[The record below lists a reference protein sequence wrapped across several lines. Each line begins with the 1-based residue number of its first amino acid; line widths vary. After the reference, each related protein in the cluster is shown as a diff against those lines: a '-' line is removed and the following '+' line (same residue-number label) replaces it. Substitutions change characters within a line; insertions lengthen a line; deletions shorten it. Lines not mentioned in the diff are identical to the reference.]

1 MTPPPGRSFSFMRS
15 RSSACHHLN
24 MRTRTSVLG
33 FLIASSRG
41 LIAGAIISNRNC
53 AAKTYHH
60 IE

>member
-1 MTPPPGRSFSFMRS
+1 MRS

-41 LIAGAIISNRNC
+41 LIAGAIISDRDC

>member
-1 MTPPPGRSFSFMRS
+1 MTPPPGRSFSFIRS

-33 FLIASSRG
+33 FLIASSRS
-41 LIAGAIISNRNC
+41 LIAGVINSDLDC

>member
-1 MTPPPGRSFSFMRS
+1 MRS

-24 MRTRTSVLG
+24 MRTRISVLG
-33 FLIASSRG
+33 IFYR
-41 LIAGAIISNRNC
+41 LIAGAIISDRDC

>member
-1 MTPPPGRSFSFMRS
+1 
-15 RSSACHHLN
+15 

-41 LIAGAIISNRNC
+41 LVAGAIISHRDC

>member
-1 MTPPPGRSFSFMRS
+1 
-15 RSSACHHLN
+15 

-33 FLIASSRG
+33 FLIASSRS
-41 LIAGAIISNRNC
+41 LIAGAINSDRDC